1 MLRTQPPTP
10 QNIAFNPSQHAVLG
24 SKEKALLVNSL
35 AGSGK
40 SAVLTQLAFNCTS
53 PGKTLYLAFNKEIVE
68 DIRGSL
74 PENCNCST
82 IHAYG
87 LSLIRQ
93 HQKRTKIDFNKY
105 ANIIKIPWNQKNRV
119 SNLIGFHQA
128 TLGLNT
134 YDSMKSTA
142 DRFMINS
149 SAVPIALEA
158 WRKGAED
165 SSTVSAGDMIAIP
178 LMRGYT
184 APTVALTLVDEAAD
198 LSLDKLALISEI
210 NTDRIVFMAD
220 RNQAIYSFLGS
231 DPNIYESI
239 ISTFSPEMHHCNQTF
254 RCPEAIIEEA
264 QDYVPEIFGSKPGG
278 SVSEISE
285 WKLKSNT
292 LKDDALVIC
301 RANAPLM
308 NVATMLIKEGRDFRI
323 KKQHIRKI
331 KNILKGFFK
340 KSRSKTLNS
349 LIYIIEETYDLTDKE
364 TDIIEETYLTKIVNY
379 ESKDWPT
386 FQLKDELE
394 ILLAVVNIGSTVT
407 EAGEYLSRLEQASV
421 STAGPRL
428 STVHSSKGL
437 QSENLFILKPG
448 ISVSMARKA
457 PTEAEETVENT
468 MIPYVGITRSLNNL
482 TYIS

>member
-1 MLRTQPPTP
+1 MLRTKQPTP
-10 QNIAFNPSQHAVLG
+10 PSSSIAFNSSQHAVLG

-93 HQKRTKIDFNKY
+93 HQKRIKIDFNKY
-105 ANIIKIPWNQKNRV
+105 ANIIKMPWNQKNRV

-198 LSLDKLALISEI
+198 LSLDKLALVSEI
-210 NTDRIVFMAD
+210 NTDRIIFMAD

-254 RCPEAIIEEA
+254 RCPEAVIEEA

-349 LIYIIEETYDLTDKE
+349 LIYIIEEA
-364 TDIIEETYLTKIVNY
+364 YLTKIANY

-448 ISVSMARKA
+448 ISVSMARKS
-457 PTEAEETVENT
+457 PTEAEETVEST